1 MVQTAWQLPHPT
13 HFFLSISIPLPSPG
27 CEEYAKRRAL
37 RAQRNKNMI
46 TFTRP
51 LPEGVKKSIW
61 FFVTS
66 FRRKP
71 ESSVFKTLRTCWTP
85 VFTGVTAEI

>member
-1 MVQTAWQLPHPT
+1 VPKVKKALSYPKRCIKISNRITPT
-13 HFFLSISIPLPSPG
+13 LPS
-27 CEEYAKRRAL
+27 
-37 RAQRNKNMI
+37 
-46 TFTRP
+46 
-51 LPEGVKKSIW
+51 PEGVKKSIW

-71 ESSVFKTLRTCWTP
+71 ESSVFKTLRTSWTP